1 MKASVHQ
8 ILQMKRSITVN
19 IKLQELSLTSMG
31 ANQALKEVF
40 LTEKEMLFL
49 VL

>member
-1 MKASVHQ
+1 MKASEHQ
-8 ILQMKRSITVN
+8 VLQAKRSITVE

-40 LTEKEMLFL
+40 LTEKDILFL

>member
-8 ILQMKRSITVN
+8 ILQMKRSITVK